1 MGQAGARDLRTPRGR
16 DTIGGMFSNL
26 ILVGE
31 SLILVGGTVHTF
43 VEGTGTAPLEILIT
57 DGRIAAVGVDLE
69 RPEACREVDLSG
81 LHLVPGLIDGMAYY
95 DREHDPLYT
104 SSGVGLLVDHGN
116 DLGRI
121 FDARAAAL
129 PGPEGRGPR
138 WAGPELWIS
147 GAVLDGVP
155 PSTNEA
161 LILRDEHDA
170 QELLHSLFEEG
181 VDFVS
186 VQARAT
192 EPAWRKV
199 IELAHAGG
207 RQVWG
212 PLPQEVTLETAIAA
226 QLDGML
232 FLDRLLPEGAAWDTV
247 EIEAFDPQIE
257 KLSRSGLRVLP
268 LLMGNARLLTDPG
281 DGAEALKW
289 LGPQYAG
296 QWTQELELRRPILS
310 EEFLARGKR
319 VRALQGQL
327 VARLH
332 AAGVALVIG
341 SGAPHPWL
349 MPGIGL
355 HEELAEWKRAGIADE
370 TLLRLVTAGAA
381 DSLAIPERGRIAA
394 GNVADIVCVD
404 GDPSLDITRLRE
416 PRAMILRGHLFDAAA
431 LREMREELARAQTLA
446 REAAA
451 RPIEVELPTLPE
463 GEVLLVGYA
472 ETSSLGVRSAAERWG
487 IVRTGAE
494 QLAFVGRRKI
504 PGGADQPTV
513 DLELRQDL
521 RAGKLES
528 FAVHLRT
535 AKHHLELKG
544 ISVAGMMRVE
554 RRADDLFIDLNSTN
568 ESVAAVDVGSVSTMM
583 LLAHVR
589 AGGKRFPMLRLH
601 EALELEVVPWSLE
614 LDSAAGHLFATP
626 DGPKYA
632 TFEAHG
638 GLRLMREQEG
648 SGTSETVAVTEIAEP
663 GLPLSEAK
671 LKLLAAAAEAAAP
684 KAEPKGERER

>member
-1 MGQAGARDLRTPRGR
+1 
-16 DTIGGMFSNL
+16 MFSNL
-26 ILVGE
+26 MFLGE

-43 VEGTGTAPLEILIT
+43 VEGTETAPLEILIS
-57 DGRIAAVGVDLE
+57 DGRIAAVGVGLE
-69 RPEACREVDLSG
+69 RPQDCREVDVTG
-81 LHLVPGLIDGMAYY
+81 MHLVPGLIDGMAYH

-104 SSGVGLLVDHGN
+104 SSGVGFLVDHGN

-121 FDARAAAL
+121 FDAREAAVWQ
-129 PGPEGRGPR
+129 PEEPGPR
-138 WAGPELWIS
+138 WAGPGLWIA
-147 GAVLDGVP
+147 GAVIDGVP

-161 LILRDEHDA
+161 LILRNEHDA
-170 QELLHSLFEEG
+170 EELLHSLFKVGKVGEVGEEG
-181 VDFVS
+181 IDFVS
-186 VQARAT
+186 VQARAP
-192 EPAWRKV
+192 EPAWRKL
-199 IELAHAGG
+199 IELAHASQ

-247 EIEAFDPQIE
+247 EIEAFDPVIE
-257 KLSRSGLRVLP
+257 KLSKSGLRVLP

-281 DGAEALKW
+281 DDAEVLKW

-296 QWTQELELRRPILS
+296 QWTRELELRRTILT
-310 EEFLARGKR
+310 EEFQARGEH

-327 VARLH
+327 VARLM
-332 AAGVALVIG
+332 AAGVALVVG

-349 MPGIGL
+349 PPGIGL

-381 DSLAIPERGRIAA
+381 DSFAIPERGRIAV
-394 GNVADIVCVD
+394 GNVADILCVD
-404 GDPSLDITRLRE
+404 GDPSLDVARLRE
-416 PRAMILRGHLFDAAA
+416 PRVMVLRGHVFDAAA
-431 LREMREELARAQTLA
+431 LREMREKLARDQTAA

-451 RPIEVELPTLPE
+451 QPIEVELPTLPE
-463 GEVLLVGYA
+463 GAVLLVGHA

-487 IVRTGAE
+487 VVRTGE
-494 QLAFVGRRKI
+494 DQLAFVGRRKI
-504 PGGADQPTV
+504 PGGIDQPPV
-513 DLELRQDL
+513 DLELRQNL
-521 RAGKLES
+521 RAGKLVS
-528 FAVHLRT
+528 FEAHLRT
-535 AKHHLELKG
+535 VKHHLELKG

-554 RRADDLFIDLNSTN
+554 RRADGVFIDLNSTN
-568 ESVAAVDVGSVSTMM
+568 ESIVGVDVGSVSTMV

-589 AGGKRFPMLRLH
+589 AGGRRFSMLRLH

-614 LDSAAGHLFATP
+614 LDSTAGHLFATP

-632 TFEAHG
+632 TFEANG
-638 GLRLMREQEG
+638 GLRLLREQEG
-648 SGTSETVAVTEIAEP
+648 SGTSETVSVSEIAAP

-671 LKLLAAAAEAAAP
+671 RNLLAAAAEAAAP
-684 KAEPKGERER
+684 KPEQKEKEQQR